1 MSYVLSQPFEV
12 FRFQRDI
19 TNEIFS
25 DPGKDFSYVQSQ
37 PKNKRVVFGKNPT
50 SLLFVVPFQG
60 PQVKYSRCSI
70 GADKLPTVVA
80 SNWHSHL
87 SYAMPQS
94 SIRRYSVLRSP
105 VPKRKIARREAS
117 SSSEEVEY
125 EQ

>member
-1 MSYVLSQPFEV
+1 MAFSSQGSKIEGTCQNVGYLKP
-12 FRFQRDI
+12 RIFQA
-19 TNEIFS
+19 N
-25 DPGKDFSYVQSQ
+25 SYVQSQ
-37 PKNKRVVFGKNPT
+37 LKEKRVVFGKNPT

-70 GADKLPTVVA
+70 GADKLPTVAA